1 MEMRVETQP
10 LTRSPTSVSVYN
22 SVSNTAFSDNITR
35 EDDPQ
40 VSYQPSPEPR
50 HRQERK
56 TLDEV
61 IYRIRYSHEKQ
72 SFDWSNDIE
81 AVNSGEMDARG
92 SVHQDF
98 LNKLR
103 EQPLH
108 IQQKLRLSRY
118 LRDNLDADSMY
129 TSFKSRSKKSRVAR
143 IYGDFGIG
151 FWRKNITKIS
161 AYHGSN
167 VASYFL
173 FLRFLTYL
181 NIIIA
186 LLLLAFISMP
196 QILSGDATIPG
207 DVVGYFGELSTSVM
221 FYGAYSN
228 TTWGY
233 YERPMAYFLTWG
245 SVNLLSFI
253 VIILSMLFRFRRTK
267 HSSSDEEMTYTW
279 RLFTSWD
286 YAVYEKQGASDR
298 KEAIKTEMLEL
309 VREDRGKNKR
319 KQRGLCSRCMLV
331 ILRVVV
337 NLLVMAVLG
346 GSGYLIFL
354 VANIKET
361 PIPLPDF
368 FSDFLDRY
376 ELPLVVAGLKLI
388 VPLVFSQLIRLE
400 QWHPRTELKL
410 TLGRTTL
417 FYIASL
423 IVFVVSLYDVTTEC
437 IADTAN
443 STIEQRN
450 ASEFC
455 CWENEVGEQ
464 VFKVLILDLGF
475 VLVVGLIFDVLR
487 AVIVKSCG
495 RLKYREMDVASGV
508 LDLTYGQALV
518 WLGLYFCP
526 FLALAGVV
534 KLVILFYFQYVI
546 ARTCYVAPRK
556 VFRASRSGNFY
567 MFILL
572 LNLFFALF
580 PLGYAVIELQPSD
593 DCGPFQ
599 LERHVYDVIASR
611 VGNLPDWLHDAL
623 DYIATPSVII
633 AVIILL
639 LLLLFYYMARSSSY
653 KEVGKQLR
661 KQLTMERTVEK
672 KRIFLK
678 ARALQG
684 RSLSRPSDAASVT
697 SVFTDTTP

>member
-1 MEMRVETQP
+1 MEMNNERRR
-10 LTRSPTSVSVYN
+10 LTRSPTSVSDY
-22 SVSNTAFSDNITR
+22 SGLSNTAFSDNISR
-35 EDDPQ
+35 EDSPR
-40 VSYQPSPEPR
+40 VSCQPSPEPR

-56 TLDEV
+56 TMDEV
-61 IYRIRYSHEKQ
+61 IYNMRYSHENQ
-72 SFDWSNDIE
+72 RFDWSDDIE
-81 AVNSGEMDARG
+81 AVKSGEMEAGG

-108 IQQKLRLSRY
+108 MQQKLKLSRY
-118 LRDNLDADSMY
+118 LRSNLDADSMY
-129 TSFKSRSKKSRVAR
+129 TSLKNRTTKSQASR

-151 FWRKNITKIS
+151 LWRKNITKIS

-181 NIIIA
+181 NVFIA
-186 LLLLAFISMP
+186 LLLLAFISVP
-196 QILSGDATIPG
+196 QILSGDATIPD

-267 HSSSDEEMTYTW
+267 YSSSDEELTYTW

-286 YAVYEKQGASDR
+286 YSVYEKQGASDR
-298 KEAIKTEMLEL
+298 KEAIKTAMLEL
-309 VREDRGKNKR
+309 VREDRGRKKR
-319 KQRGLCSRCMLV
+319 KQRGLCSRCLLV
-331 ILRVVV
+331 LLRLVV
-337 NLLVMAVLG
+337 NVLVLAVLG

-361 PIPLPDF
+361 TVPLPDF
-368 FSDFLDRY
+368 FNDFLDRY
-376 ELPLVVAGLKLI
+376 ELPLVVTGLKLI
-388 VPLVFSQLIRLE
+388 VPLIFDQLIRLE

-410 TLGRTTL
+410 TIGRTTL
-417 FYIASL
+417 FYVASL

-437 IADTAN
+437 IGSTAN

-464 VFKVLILDLGF
+464 VFKVLILDLGIT
-475 VLVVGLIFDVLR
+475 LVVTLLFDVLR
-487 AVIVKSCG
+487 AVVVKSCG
-495 RLKYREMDVASGV
+495 CIKIQYSEMAVASGV

-572 LNLFFALF
+572 LNLFFSLL

-599 LERHVYDVIASR
+599 LERHVYDVIAKR
-611 VGNLPDWLHDAL
+611 VGNLPDWLQDAL

-639 LLLLFYYMARSSSY
+639 LLIIFYYMARSSSY

-661 KQLTMERTVEK
+661 KQLTLERTVEK
-672 KRIFLK
+672 KRVFAK

-684 RSLSRPSDAASVT
+684 RSSSRRSGASSASNV
-697 SVFTDTTP
+697 TTP